1 MGRAQAWLER
11 YDPKM
16 WTDKSI
22 TRDDLEIVEE
32 IKATRKERKGTNA
45 QPTRNCKQPMGP
57 GSDL

>member
-32 IKATRKERKGTNA
+32 IKALVRKGS
-45 QPTRNCKQPMGP
+45 K
-57 GSDL
+57 

>member
-1 MGRAQAWLER
+1 MFKIVQKKNRNAVYASGFYDMGRAQAWLER

-32 IKATRKERKGTNA
+32 SKPSKSTI
-45 QPTRNCKQPMGP
+45 
-57 GSDL
+57 